1 MSAQTRLRW
10 YCLRCPPQR
19 EVMTAKILR
28 YHGLVAEVKT
38 ERRLRRKTKW
48 EKERKFRSFVA
59 APGYVL
65 IGFDAAQPMPW
76 HAIFRYHLVR
86 SVVSVHGAPAELGH
100 DAVVRFLGYDDSG
113 QLPSYLKHFRTRGE
127 SFKVGEEVIV
137 GSGVF
142 SDHRMKVEDIQ
153 DGEAIFIVR
162 LLGRANEVRVALDD
176 CVKAA

>member
-1 MSAQTRLRW
+1 MSAQTKLRW
-10 YCLRCPPQR
+10 HCLRCPPQR

-28 YHGLVAEVKT
+28 YYGLVAEVKT

-48 EKERKFRSFVA
+48 EKERKFRTFVA
-59 APGYVL
+59 ASGYVL
-65 IGFDAAQPMPW
+65 IGFDRAQPMPW
-76 HAIFRYHLVR
+76 HTIFRTHLVR
-86 SVVSVHGAPAELGH
+86 SVVSQHGAPAELDH

-127 SFKVGEEVIV
+127 TFKVGEEVIV

-142 SDHRMKVEDIQ
+142 SDHRMKVEDIR
-153 DGEAIFIVR
+153 DGEAIFLVR
-162 LLGRANEVRVALDD
+162 LLGRVNEVRVALDD